1 MTTVSAPRYQN
12 PEINRNQLDAI
23 KRVGSLWIKQ
33 LPTDDTQRSRAI
45 QLVSIIELHQ
55 GAGDF
60 SSKAMESVRAAF
72 CPICRHIHP
81 GIASLCSPER
91 GLNGCWLMG
100 LLD

>member
-12 PEINRNQLDAI
+12 PEINRYQLDAI
-23 KRVGSLWIKQ
+23 KRVSRLWIKQ
-33 LPTDDTQRSRAI
+33 LPTGDTQRSEAI
-45 QLVSIIELHQ
+45 QLVSIIELSQ
-55 GAGDF
+55 GTGDF
-60 SSKAMESVRAAF
+60 SAKAMESVRDVF

-81 GIASLCSPER
+81 GIASLCSPGR

>member
-12 PEINRNQLDAI
+12 PEINCNQLDAI
-23 KRVGSLWIKQ
+23 KRVGRLWIKQ
-33 LPTDDTQRSRAI
+33 LPIGDTQRSEAI
-45 QLVSIIELHQ
+45 QLVSIIELSQ
-55 GAGDF
+55 GTGDF
-60 SSKAMESVRAAF
+60 SAKAMESVRDVF

-91 GLNGCWLMG
+91 GLNSCWLMG